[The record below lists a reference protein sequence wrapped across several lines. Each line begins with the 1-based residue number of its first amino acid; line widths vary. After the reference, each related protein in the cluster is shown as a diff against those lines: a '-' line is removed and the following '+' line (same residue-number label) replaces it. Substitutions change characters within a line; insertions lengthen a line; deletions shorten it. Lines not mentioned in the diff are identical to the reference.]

1 MSEELYKSLKEKYG
15 DKYEEL
21 AKKYKVEWETDA
33 DLPEVVKYL
42 DEVSERDARR
52 AASIAEFDKGLED
65 AKNNEKKMQEEM
77 MSQVQQAAHSNA
89 GGSSKSNK
97 KDAVPELL
105 ECLKGYI

>member
-42 DEVSERDARR
+42 DEVSERDAKR
-52 AASIAEFDKGLED
+52 AASMAEFDKGLED
-65 AKNNEKKMQEEM
+65 TKNNEKKMQEEM
-77 MSQVQQAAHSNA
+77 MSQVQQTAQSNA
-89 GGSSKSNK
+89 GNSKPSK

>member
-1 MSEELYKSLKEKYG
+1 MSEELYKSLKDKYG

-21 AKKYKVEWETDA
+21 AKKYKVEWESDA

-42 DEVSERDARR
+42 DEVSERDAKR

-77 MSQVQQAAHSNA
+77 MSQVQQAAQSNTA
-89 GGSSKSNK
+89 SPKPNK